1 MARVFSVSRNEDQSL
16 ALRVT
21 TPEFEQN
28 KAMICSASASAAPSI
43 ERSVGLDAPTLNMT

>member
-21 TPEFEQN
+21 TPVIRAE
-28 KAMICSASASAAPSI
+28 
-43 ERSVGLDAPTLNMT
+43 

>member
-28 KAMICSASASAAPSI
+28 KAMICSASAPAPSI

>member
-28 KAMICSASASAAPSI
+28 KAMICNAATQAPSMD
-43 ERSVGLDAPTLNMT
+43 RSIGLEAPTLNMT